1 MVHVVWGIIIAS
13 GKEEQLMATGVDV
26 AFLNLAG
33 RPLLSHALEEFERC
47 PDIDGIVVVAPK
59 DRVGEVLTMAK
70 LMGYMKLR
78 KIAAGTVARISSLR
92 MGLNTLDE
100 EVSMV
105 VVHEV
110 SRPCVKRGLISE
122 CIKAAKRYGSGVA
135 ASRILDPVKI
145 VPKGNTVTATLEPNT
160 AWTAQTPQAYKLDV
174 LEKAL
179 AAAAKKKVALQD
191 ESAALELIKHE
202 VHLVPCPPSNIRIAN
217 PEDLT
222 LAEALKR
229 L

>member
-13 GKEEQLMATGVDV
+13 GKEEQLTSGVDV

-47 PDIDGIVVVAPK
+47 PDVDGVVVVAPK
-59 DRVGEVLTMAK
+59 ERVGEVLTMAK
-70 LMGYMKLR
+70 LMGYLKLR
-78 KIAAGTVARISSLR
+78 KIAAGTLQRVSSLR
-92 MGLNTLDE
+92 MGLNALDE
-100 EVSMV
+100 DVSMV

-110 SRPCVKRGLISE
+110 SRPCVKRGLIGE
-122 CIKAAKRYGSGVA
+122 CVKAAKRYGSGIA
-135 ASRILDPVKI
+135 ASKILDPVKI
-145 VPKGNTVTATLEPNT
+145 VPKGNTVTATLEQNT
-160 AWTAQTPQAYKLDV
+160 AWAAQTPQAYKLDV

-179 AAAAKKKVALQD
+179 AAAAKKKVVLQD

-202 VHLVPCPPSNIRIAN
+202 VHLVPCPPSNIRIATA
-217 PEDLT
+217 EDLT

>member
-1 MVHVVWGIIIAS
+1 MEDTPPKELPPRPRRRRAGWSIKLTPVGLLLLLGLNVGILA
-13 GKEEQLMATGVDV
+13 LV
-26 AFLNLAG
+26 AQ
-33 RPLLSHALEEFERC
+33 PLLE
-47 PDIDGIVVVAPK
+47 
-59 DRVGEVLTMAK
+59 
-70 LMGYMKLR
+70 LR
-78 KIAAGTVARISSLR
+78 QYLPIAQPVTISPAQSSR
-92 MGLNTLDE
+92 TPTL
-100 EVSMV
+100 
-105 VVHEV
+105 
-110 SRPCVKRGLISE
+110 
-122 CIKAAKRYGSGVA
+122 
-135 ASRILDPVKI
+135 
-145 VPKGNTVTATLEPNT
+145 TATLEPNT

-179 AAAAKKKVALQD
+179 AAAAKKKAPLQD